1 MGVDF
6 SSGFF
11 RDRSGA
17 EAFLDELKAFCE
29 LLVDDEVVVDA
40 AREQCLFYS
49 KWQGL
54 PAYKLQVL
62 DGVYHFGGFERGDFC
77 CFFSTTSIELAFK
90 VLVLRK
96 APLVRYA
103 LRYAAIELPSRRKGW
118 PFARSY
124 GRHEGVI
131 LQDVDGYASRLSWVH
146 DLTPPQLLEA
156 YASEDG
162 GVLRRWVT
170 HEERRGANQYWAEW
184 RKSALRLES

>member
-1 MGVDF
+1 M
-6 SSGFF
+6 
-11 RDRSGA
+11 
-17 EAFLDELKAFCE
+17 
-29 LLVDDEVVVDA
+29 VDA

-131 LQDVDGYASRLSWVH
+131 FQDVDGYASRLSWVH

-170 HEERRGANQYWAEW
+170 HEECRGANRYWAEW

>member
-6 SSGFF
+6 SSGLV
-11 RDRSGA
+11 RGGSSTA
-17 EAFLDELKAFCE
+17 AFLDELKAFCE
-29 LLVDDEVVVDA
+29 LLVDDDVVVDA

-62 DGVYHFGGFERGDFC
+62 DGVYHFGGFEQGDFC
-77 CFFSTTSIELAFK
+77 CFYSTTNIALAFK
-90 VLVLRK
+90 VLVLCK

-118 PFARSY
+118 PFLRSY

-131 LQDVDGYASRLSWVH
+131 FQDVDGYASRLSWVH
-146 DLTPPQLLEA
+146 DLTPRQLLEA

-162 GVLRRWVT
+162 GLLHRWVK
-170 HEERRGANQYWAEW
+170 HEKCRGVDRYWEEW
-184 RKSALRLES
+184 RKSALRLER

>member
-1 MGVDF
+1 MNSLLDIWIHQGLVSASVAFLTSSVLARLVVRQRVVYGRNKGDSVGRVGVDF

-11 RDRSGA
+11 RDGSGA

-54 PAYKLQVL
+54 PACKLQVL

-77 CFFSTTSIELAFK
+77 CFFSTMNIELAFK

-96 APLVRYA
+96 
-103 LRYAAIELPSRRKGW
+103 
-118 PFARSY
+118 
-124 GRHEGVI
+124 
-131 LQDVDGYASRLSWVH
+131 
-146 DLTPPQLLEA
+146 
-156 YASEDG
+156 
-162 GVLRRWVT
+162 
-170 HEERRGANQYWAEW
+170 
-184 RKSALRLES
+184 